1 MNFSR
6 QPLFKEED
14 GKRRR
19 VTASPFQRKKRKEL
33 GDSSSSEDDI
43 TANDETGS
51 LNERRD
57 AKPAAARATAVA
69 CYDLCSSSSD
79 DEENKYNGIT
89 IRKKKPST
97 GAKQPRTT
105 GQWLTS
111 LNSRR
116 DYDDDDSSSS
126 SDEDVDDVGDTKTSM
141 GLREWLTSSTS
152 QTKLDHLTKIESS
165 ADKALQLLLWEIG
178 FGYNVLEH
186 QFEAIRFVAGVV
198 RSFPLAAH
206 QSDNNSSD
214 DSDSDDCSAEGY
226 HSETNEMLALDL
238 SGEMKRSNA
247 LKQPT
252 NLTKTRGC
260 LLADEMGLGK
270 TIEALGGAVLR
281 NHLNTAKG
289 KAKTKRPTLII
300 VPQDGIQQQWY
311 QPQAEAAAG
320 TTTPN
325 RV

>member
-1 MNFSR
+1 
-6 QPLFKEED
+6 
-14 GKRRR
+14 
-19 VTASPFQRKKRKEL
+19 
-33 GDSSSSEDDI
+33 
-43 TANDETGS
+43 
-51 LNERRD
+51 
-57 AKPAAARATAVA
+57 
-69 CYDLCSSSSD
+69 
-79 DEENKYNGIT
+79 
-89 IRKKKPST
+89 
-97 GAKQPRTT
+97 
-105 GQWLTS
+105 
-111 LNSRR
+111 
-116 DYDDDDSSSS
+116 
-126 SDEDVDDVGDTKTSM
+126 M
-141 GLREWLTSSTS
+141 GLRGWLTSSTS

-289 KAKTKRPTLII
+289 KSKTKRPTLII
-300 VPQDGIQQQWY
+300 SPQDGIQS
-311 QPQAEAAAG
+311 
-320 TTTPN
+320 
-325 RV
+325 